1 LLTVGQLPPEGV
13 IGYGPAPVKAI
24 QITNLEGPDKA
35 LEAVDV
41 PEPEASHMLTP
52 GSGVLVDVH
61 AAGVSFPEVLQTR
74 GEYQFKP
81 ELPFVPG
88 SEVGGIVRS
97 APEGAAVKEG
107 DRVAAFCFLGAF
119 AEVAV
124 APEYFAFPLPD
135 ELDFAQGAALV
146 LNYHTAY
153 FSLKLR
159 GRLKEGETVL
169 VHGAAGGVGTAA
181 IQVAKGLGAR
191 AIGVVSS
198 DEKEQVARDAGA
210 DEVVRSDGPWKDQV
224 KEVSGGGVDLVL
236 DPVGGDRFTDS
247 LRSLAEG
254 GRVVVVGFT
263 GGSIPEVKVNR
274 LLLNNT
280 EVIGAGWGAYVMSKP
295 DVTREIGAEIA
306 RMMENGIV
314 RPIVGAHFS
323 LEQAAEA
330 LKLIDGRGAT
340 GKVVLDVA

>member
-1 LLTVGQLPPEGV
+1 
-13 IGYGPAPVKAI
+13 
-24 QITNLEGPDKA
+24 
-35 LEAVDV
+35 
-41 PEPEASHMLTP
+41 
-52 GSGVLVDVH
+52 
-61 AAGVSFPEVLQTR
+61 VLQTR

-81 ELPFVPG
+81 PLPFVPG
-88 SEVGGIVRS
+88 SEVGGVVRS

-107 DRVAAFCFLGAF
+107 DRVAGFCMLGAF

-124 APEYFAFPLPD
+124 APEFFAFPLPD
-135 ELDFAQGAALV
+135 DLSFEQGAALV

-159 GRLKEGETVL
+159 GRLAEGETVL

-181 IQVAKGLGAR
+181 IQVAKGLGTR
-191 AIGVVSS
+191 VIGVVST

-210 DEVVRSDGPWKDQV
+210 DDVVRSDGAWRDET
-224 KEVSGGGVDLVL
+224 KELSGGGVDVVL

-247 LRSLAEG
+247 LRSLGEG

-280 EVIGAGWGAYVMSKP
+280 EVIGAGWGAYVMGKP
-295 DVTREIGAEIA
+295 DLNRQIGGEIQKLIDAGS
-306 RMMENGIV
+306 V
-314 RPIVGAHFS
+314 RPVVGARFP
-323 LEQAAEA
+323 LEEAADA

-340 GKVVLDVA
+340 GKVVLEVR